1 MEKESIQSTGRTI
14 LLGGFSNVAR
24 ESSRRVSLLLPRQ
37 VVQMLQAAKPGW
49 LYCSFQVHLAWR
61 CPLQHLRVNW
71 LLHCSMKGH
80 LAVSSIRHLALSGM
94 PLLSSNHGIMGHVN
108 FPSSIYMGFDR
119 DLYRATVPT
128 ASGLFWWD
136 AIFARQKVC
145 NVSSTIAIETAVLSS
160 TSMSCTEAWYGV
172 AYASV
177 GCGGL

>member
-61 CPLQHLRVNW
+61 CPLQHLPVSW
-71 LLHCSMKGH
+71 LLHCCMEGH

-94 PLLSSNHGIMGHVN
+94 PLLSSNHNTMGHLN
-108 FPSSIYMGFDR
+108 FPSSINMGFDR

-136 AIFARQKVC
+136 AVFAGREVC
-145 NVSSTIAIETAVLSS
+145 NVSGTVAIGTPVPSS
-160 TSMSCTEAWYGV
+160 ISRSCTKVWYGV